1 MERNRM
7 TVKWEIR
14 SEQAREQ
21 EALDRWG
28 KEEWARRKAVIAQK
42 QDELEAESGFE
53 ARCII
58 GTQFEPIARMLDQD
72 KWDKFATMPVAKW
85 ERLVLKLAGVS

>member
-1 MERNRM
+1 MA
-7 TVKWEIR
+7 VKWEIR

-28 KEEWARRKAVIAQK
+28 KDEWTRRKAVIAQK
-42 QDELEAESGFE
+42 CDELEAESGWE
-53 ARCII
+53 ARCIV

-72 KWDKFATMPVAKW
+72 KWDRFKDMPVAKW
-85 ERLVLKLAGVS
+85 ERLVYKLAGVS